1 MKKHILTALGLFA
14 ACTMSA
20 TQYMH
25 INLQNGKEYDV
36 KVEKTDRVSHV
47 TEGEEVFIKVTRTD
61 GSSSLYPMNG
71 AEVTFDEEI
80 ARMEGDVANWDI
92 KTAMENGCIYD
103 TSIVHELREKGAGEW
118 EIDDALY
125 NAQREYSR
133 CILKAKDGMKLSLK
147 GSEVD
152 AIRSANKT
160 ATDLFW
166 KITQDNDH
174 KDKNVIFS
182 PTSLQFALAM
192 LVNGADNDS
201 TYSEITKMLG
211 QQDMPLDF
219 MNNMYEKRMT
229 TLITENPIKVEI
241 GVANA
246 AFLQNG
252 IHFGKNY
259 LQSIEE
265 YYKAAANN
273 VDFALDT
280 TYKLMDKWA
289 EETTNGMIPSLQIPK
304 NPDLWIVLAN
314 ALSFQGEWANK
325 FDKSATRSDTFIT
338 ATGEKKKVEKMNN
351 LYEGCYAE
359 GDNYQLV
366 TLGFY
371 EGYVMNVI
379 LPKEGVTPETAL
391 AEIDLDSIQYK
402 RGHTEIGPDTIYCP
416 SLSLPKFNLD
426 DKIELNESL
435 KKIGLEKTFSKNFNN
450 IAEGAHVSKIKQLTH
465 LEIDE
470 DGAKGAAI
478 TTISMEGSAMQQ
490 EYKNVKVDV
499 NRPFIVT
506 INKPQ
511 SHEVLFI
518 GLIND
523 PTPKGE

>member
-1 MKKHILTALGLFA
+1 MKKHILSAFGLIA
-14 ACTMSA
+14 AFTMSA

-25 INLQNGKEYDV
+25 INLPDGKEYDV

-125 NAQREYSR
+125 KAQREYSD
-133 CILKAKDGMKLSLK
+133 CILKSKGGMNLSLR

-152 AIRSANKT
+152 AVRSANKT

-166 KITQDNDH
+166 EISKEEDH
-174 KDKNVIFS
+174 KDKNLIFS

-201 TYSEITKMLG
+201 TYAELTKMLG

-219 MNNMYEKRMT
+219 LNNMYEKRMN

-252 IHFGKNY
+252 ISFGKNY

-289 EETTNGMIPSLQIPK
+289 EETTNGMIPSMQIPK

-314 ALSFQGEWANK
+314 ALSFQAEWANK
-325 FDKSATRSDTFIT
+325 FDKSATISDTFTT
-338 ATGEKKKVEKMNN
+338 ATGEKKRVEKMRNH
-351 LYEGCYAE
+351 YEGGYAE

-366 TLGFY
+366 TLSFY

-379 LPKEGVTPETAL
+379 LPNEGVTPEAAL
-391 AEIDLDSIQYK
+391 AEIDLDNIHYK
-402 RGHTEIGPDTIYCP
+402 RGRTEMGPDTIYCP
-416 SLSLPKFNLD
+416 SLYLPKFNID

-435 KKIGLEKTFSKNFNN
+435 KKIGLENTFSKNFNN
-450 IAEGAHVSKIKQLTH
+450 IAEGAFVTKVKQLTH

-478 TTISMEGSAMQQ
+478 TTISMEGTAMQQ

>member
-25 INLQNGKEYDV
+25 INLPDGKEYDV

-47 TEGEEVFIKVTRTD
+47 KDGDEIFIKVTRTD
-61 GSSSLYPMNG
+61 GSSTLYSSNG

-80 ARMEGDVANWDI
+80 ARMDGDVANWDV
-92 KTAMENGCIYD
+92 KTAMENDCIYD
-103 TSIVHELREKGAGEW
+103 TSIVQDLRERGASEW
-118 EIDDALY
+118 EIREAIY
-125 NAQREYSR
+125 HAQKEYSN
-133 CILKAKDGMKLSLK
+133 CVYKAKDKLNLTLN
-147 GSEVD
+147 GNEVD
-152 AIRSANKT
+152 AIRSANKIAT
-160 ATDLFW
+160 AQFW
-166 KITQDNDH
+166 EIAKEEDH
-174 KDKNVIFS
+174 KDKNLIFS

-192 LVNGADNDS
+192 LVNGADDDS
-201 TYSEITKMLG
+201 AYAEITKMLG

-219 MNNMYEKRMT
+219 LNNMYEKRMN
-229 TLITENPIKVEI
+229 TLITENPMKVEI

-289 EETTNGMIPSLQIPK
+289 EETTNGMIPSMQIPK
-304 NPDLWIVLAN
+304 NPALWIVLAN
-314 ALSFQGEWANK
+314 ALSFQAEWANK
-325 FDKSATRSDTFIT
+325 FDRSATISDTFTT
-338 ATGEKKKVEKMNN
+338 ATGEKKRVEKMRNQ
-351 LYEGCYAE
+351 YEGGYAE

-379 LPKEGVTPETAL
+379 LPNEGVTPETAL
-391 AEIDLDSIQYK
+391 AEIDLDSIHYK
-402 RGHTEIGPDTIYCP
+402 RGHTEMGPDTIYCP
-416 SLSLPKFNLD
+416 SLSLPKFNLN

-435 KKIGLEKTFSKNFNN
+435 KKIGLENTFSKNFNN
-450 IAEGAHVSKIKQLTH
+450 IANGAHVTNVKQLTH

-470 DGAKGAAI
+470 DGAKGAAV
-478 TTISMEGSAMQQ
+478 TTISMEGAAMQ
-490 EYKNVKVDV
+490 EYKHIKVDV

-506 INKPQ
+506 INNPHK
-511 SHEVLFI
+511 HEILFI

-523 PTPKGE
+523 PSAEQ